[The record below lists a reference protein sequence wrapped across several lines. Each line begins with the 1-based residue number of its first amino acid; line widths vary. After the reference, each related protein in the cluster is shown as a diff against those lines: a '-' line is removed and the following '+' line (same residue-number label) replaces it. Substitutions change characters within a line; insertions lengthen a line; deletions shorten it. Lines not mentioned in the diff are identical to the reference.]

1 MSALPS
7 QSRYIIGTE
16 ACERFSFYGMKSIL
30 MLYMTGHLLMSDNW
44 ATSTLH
50 IFVGMVYLL
59 PLAGAW
65 LADKVWGRYKT
76 ILYIS
81 LLYCVGHG
89 VLATADLFHTIEAR
103 RYILMAG
110 LFIIALGAGGIKPCV
125 SAFMG
130 DQIPNK
136 SPQLMTK
143 AFNAFY
149 WAINLGSFFSFL
161 VIPAMEQRYG
171 YSWAFAVPGLF
182 MGVATFVFWL
192 GRKKYHKT
200 PPARNSGQ
208 PGFWKVLFI
217 ILFHGGWKNAEQRCG
232 TSAVEDTRHILK
244 ILSIFAF
251 IIPFWSIFEQT
262 ASSWVSQ
269 GSRMIPLSIPLPG
282 GSWSIGPAQIQAANP
297 IFVMVFIPLITVFVY
312 PRVATLARPLV
323 RLGTGLALSSATFLI
338 VAFLQYRLEE
348 GTSMSIAWQL
358 IPYCVLTI
366 SEILVSTTGL
376 EFAYTQAPA
385 HLKSLITSF
394 WNLTIFAGNML
405 VAAITFSC
413 PTENQPTPFPRTA
426 SSCTLC
432 SPPWWRSPTP
442 SGRAGTEK
450 RNKESTAVPGRVA
463 GFNHVLKKQSGR
475 NQHALLPFPPAGF
488 LLGKCRKTQI
498 T

>member
-217 ILFHGGWKNAEQRCG
+217 ILFHGGWKTQNSTAELLPWKTPG
-232 TSAVEDTRHILK
+232 TS
-244 ILSIFAF
+244 
-251 IIPFWSIFEQT
+251 
-262 ASSWVSQ
+262 
-269 GSRMIPLSIPLPG
+269 
-282 GSWSIGPAQIQAANP
+282 
-297 IFVMVFIPLITVFVY
+297 
-312 PRVATLARPLV
+312 
-323 RLGTGLALSSATFLI
+323 
-338 VAFLQYRLEE
+338 
-348 GTSMSIAWQL
+348 
-358 IPYCVLTI
+358 
-366 SEILVSTTGL
+366 
-376 EFAYTQAPA
+376 
-385 HLKSLITSF
+385 
-394 WNLTIFAGNML
+394 
-405 VAAITFSC
+405 
-413 PTENQPTPFPRTA
+413 
-426 SSCTLC
+426 
-432 SPPWWRSPTP
+432 
-442 SGRAGTEK
+442 
-450 RNKESTAVPGRVA
+450 
-463 GFNHVLKKQSGR
+463 
-475 NQHALLPFPPAGF
+475 
-488 LLGKCRKTQI
+488 
-498 T
+498 

>member
-192 GRKKYHKT
+192 GRKNTTRHLRPGTAGSLASGKSFSSFCSTEAGKTQNSAAELLPWKT
-200 PPARNSGQ
+200 P
-208 PGFWKVLFI
+208 
-217 ILFHGGWKNAEQRCG
+217 G
-232 TSAVEDTRHILK
+232 TS
-244 ILSIFAF
+244 
-251 IIPFWSIFEQT
+251 
-262 ASSWVSQ
+262 
-269 GSRMIPLSIPLPG
+269 
-282 GSWSIGPAQIQAANP
+282 
-297 IFVMVFIPLITVFVY
+297 
-312 PRVATLARPLV
+312 
-323 RLGTGLALSSATFLI
+323 
-338 VAFLQYRLEE
+338 
-348 GTSMSIAWQL
+348 
-358 IPYCVLTI
+358 
-366 SEILVSTTGL
+366 
-376 EFAYTQAPA
+376 
-385 HLKSLITSF
+385 
-394 WNLTIFAGNML
+394 
-405 VAAITFSC
+405 
-413 PTENQPTPFPRTA
+413 
-426 SSCTLC
+426 
-432 SPPWWRSPTP
+432 
-442 SGRAGTEK
+442 
-450 RNKESTAVPGRVA
+450 
-463 GFNHVLKKQSGR
+463 
-475 NQHALLPFPPAGF
+475 
-488 LLGKCRKTQI
+488 
-498 T
+498 

>member
-1 MSALPS
+1 MQKTEEKSSRSAEGLYKFFIYFVLVLLAVIIIVPVAWVFMASIKQNAEFYGNPWALPAGFYWQNFVNAWNGAKMGEYMLNS
-7 QSRYIIGTE
+7 VIVTALALALLLVVALPAAYCLSRFHFKG
-16 ACERFSFYGMKSIL
+16 CKVL
-30 MLYMTGHLLMSDNW
+30 N
-44 ATSTLH
+44 TL
-50 IFVGMVYLL
+50 F
-59 PLAGAW
+59 
-65 LADKVWGRYKT
+65 
-76 ILYIS
+76 
-81 LLYCVGHG
+81 
-89 VLATADLFHTIEAR
+89 
-103 RYILMAG
+103 MAG

-405 VAAITFSC
+405 VAAITFFLSNGESANAISTDRFILYAVLAAVVAVAYSFRARRYGK
-413 PTENQPTPFPRTA
+413 TE
-426 SSCTLC
+426 
-432 SPPWWRSPTP
+432 
-442 SGRAGTEK
+442 
-450 RNKESTAVPGRVA
+450 
-463 GFNHVLKKQSGR
+463 
-475 NQHALLPFPPAGF
+475 
-488 LLGKCRKTQI
+488 
-498 T
+498 

>member
-30 MLYMTGHLLMSDNW
+30 MLYMTGHLLMNDNW
-44 ATSTLH
+44 ATATLH

-103 RYILMAG
+103 RYILLAG

-130 DQIPNK
+130 DQIPDK

-161 VIPAMEQRYG
+161 VIPAMEQHYG
-171 YSWAFAVPGLF
+171 YSWAFAIPGIF
-182 MGVATFVFWL
+182 MGIATFVFWL
-192 GRKKYHKT
+192 GRRKYHRT
-200 PPARNSGQ
+200 PPARNGGQ
-208 PGFWKVLFI
+208 AGFWKVLFT

-232 TSAVEDTRHILK
+232 VSAVEDSRHILN

-251 IIPFWSIFEQT
+251 VIPFWSIFDQT
-262 ASSWVSQ
+262 ASSWVAQ
-269 GSRMIPLSIPLPG
+269 GNAMEPIPIPMPG
-282 GSWSIGPAQIQAANP
+282 GKNWLIGPEEIQATNP
-297 IFVMVFIPLITVFVY
+297 VFVMIFIPLVTVFIY
-312 PRVATLARPLV
+312 PHIVRLAKPLV
-323 RLGTGLALSSATFLI
+323 RLGTGIALSSVTFLI
-338 VAFLQYRLEE
+338 VAWLQHRLET
-348 GTSMSIAWQL
+348 GASMSIAWQL

-385 HLKSLITSF
+385 HLKSVITSF

-405 VAAITFSC
+405 VAAITFFLSNGETANAVSTDRFILYAVLAAVVAAAYC
-413 PTENQPTPFPRTA
+413 FRARRYGKTE
-426 SSCTLC
+426 
-432 SPPWWRSPTP
+432 
-442 SGRAGTEK
+442 
-450 RNKESTAVPGRVA
+450 
-463 GFNHVLKKQSGR
+463 
-475 NQHALLPFPPAGF
+475 
-488 LLGKCRKTQI
+488 
-498 T
+498 

>member
-192 GRKKYHKT
+192 GRKKYHKNASGPEQRAAWLLESPFHHSVPRRLEKRRT
-200 PPARNSGQ
+200 ALRNFCRGRHPAHPENPLHLRLYHPILVHFRTDGFFLGIPGQ
-208 PGFWKVLFI
+208 QDDSSFHPAPGRFLVHRAGPNPGGPIPFSSWCSSPSSPYLFI
-217 ILFHGGWKNAEQRCG
+217 PGWQRWQGPWCASERDWP
-232 TSAVEDTRHILK
+232 SA
-244 ILSIFAF
+244 
-251 IIPFWSIFEQT
+251 
-262 ASSWVSQ
+262 
-269 GSRMIPLSIPLPG
+269 PLHS
-282 GSWSIGPAQIQAANP
+282 
-297 IFVMVFIPLITVFVY
+297 
-312 PRVATLARPLV
+312 
-323 RLGTGLALSSATFLI
+323 
-338 VAFLQYRLEE
+338 
-348 GTSMSIAWQL
+348 
-358 IPYCVLTI
+358 
-366 SEILVSTTGL
+366 
-376 EFAYTQAPA
+376 
-385 HLKSLITSF
+385 
-394 WNLTIFAGNML
+394 
-405 VAAITFSC
+405 
-413 PTENQPTPFPRTA
+413 
-426 SSCTLC
+426 
-432 SPPWWRSPTP
+432 
-442 SGRAGTEK
+442 
-450 RNKESTAVPGRVA
+450 
-463 GFNHVLKKQSGR
+463 
-475 NQHALLPFPPAGF
+475 
-488 LLGKCRKTQI
+488 
-498 T
+498 

>member
-1 MSALPS
+1 
-7 QSRYIIGTE
+7 
-16 ACERFSFYGMKSIL
+16 MKSIL

-297 IFVMVFIPLITVFVY
+297 IFVMVFIPLITVFV
-312 PRVATLARPLV
+312 
-323 RLGTGLALSSATFLI
+323 LSLI
-338 VAFLQYRLEE
+338 H
-348 GTSMSIAWQL
+348 
-358 IPYCVLTI
+358 I
-366 SEILVSTTGL
+366 SE
-376 EFAYTQAPA
+376 
-385 HLKSLITSF
+385 
-394 WNLTIFAGNML
+394 
-405 VAAITFSC
+405 
-413 PTENQPTPFPRTA
+413 PTR
-426 SSCTLC
+426 
-432 SPPWWRSPTP
+432 
-442 SGRAGTEK
+442 
-450 RNKESTAVPGRVA
+450 
-463 GFNHVLKKQSGR
+463 H
-475 NQHALLPFPPAGF
+475 
-488 LLGKCRKTQI
+488 
-498 T
+498 